1 MTQTWDVVVVGAGP
15 AGSTAARVLA
25 DGGRSVLLLDKASFP
40 REKICGDGL
49 IPDALNAL
57 RRAGVYRR
65 VVAEGHQASVLS
77 AFSPHNIRVD
87 VPGEFVT
94 LRRDRLDHVLLQA
107 AMARG
112 ARFEQARV
120 TALHADD
127 DGGVTVSLAGAEHD
141 IRGRI
146 AVVATGAN
154 LSLLRQAGLAQRRR
168 PSAVALRCYVRSP
181 VTIDALVISFHRA
194 ILPGYAWIFPM
205 GDDEYNVGCGVFY
218 RGGRKASVNLR
229 TTFATFSEAFPL
241 ARELLAE
248 AEHVSPLMG
257 AQLRCGL
264 DGAAARHST
273 RILSIG
279 ETIGATF
286 PFTGEG
292 IGKAMETGEIAARQ
306 IERALVEDDRRHLT
320 GFADVLERELAPRY
334 TGYRVAESWL
344 ARPWV
349 NDLVAGRVRRSPR
362 LQRAVAGVLNES
374 IDPRM
379 IFSWR
384 LFVPEWLPWKP
395 RDADWAR

>member
-1 MTQTWDVVVVGAGP
+1 MTQTWDVVIVGAGP
-15 AGSTAARVLA
+15 AGSTAARELA
-25 DGGRSVLLLDKASFP
+25 SAGRSVMLLDKASFP
-40 REKICGDGL
+40 REKVCGDSL

-57 RRAGVYRR
+57 RRAGVYRQI
-65 VVAEGHQASVLS
+65 VDEGHRASVLS
-77 AFSPHNIRVD
+77 AFSPSNVRVD

-112 ARFEQARV
+112 AVFDEARV
-120 TALHADD
+120 TALSADD
-127 DGGVTVSLAGAEHD
+127 DGVTVSLAGAGRG

-146 AVVATGAN
+146 AVVATGAD
-154 LSLLRQAGLAQRRR
+154 LSLLWQAGVAHRRQ

-181 VTIDALVISFHRA
+181 VTIDTLVISFHRA

-205 GDDEYNVGCGVFY
+205 GDHEYNVGCGVFY
-218 RGGRKASVNLR
+218 RGGRKATVNPR
-229 TTFATFSEAFPL
+229 TTFATFCSAFPL
-241 ARELLAE
+241 ARELLRE
-248 AEHVSPLMG
+248 AEHVSPLAG
-257 AQLRCGL
+257 ARLRCGL
-264 DGAAARHST
+264 DGAAACHAT

-320 GFADVLERELAPRY
+320 GFAGVLERELAPRY

-344 ARPWV
+344 VRPWV

-362 LQRAVAGVLNES
+362 LQRAIAGVLNES
-374 IDPRM
+374 IDPRT

-384 LFVPEWLPWKP
+384 LFVPDWLPWKP
-395 RDADWAR
+395 CYADSAA

>member
-1 MTQTWDVVVVGAGP
+1 MTQTWDVVIVGAGP
-15 AGSTAARVLA
+15 AGATAARELA
-25 DGGRSVLLLDKASFP
+25 AGGRAVLLLDKASFP
-40 REKICGDGL
+40 REKVCGDGL

-57 RRAGVYRR
+57 RRAGVYQQ
-65 VVAEGHQASVLS
+65 VIDEGHRASVLS
-77 AFSPHNIRVD
+77 AFSPRSIRVD

-94 LRRDRLDHVLLQA
+94 LRRDRLDHLLLQA
-107 AMARG
+107 AIAQG
-112 ARFEQARV
+112 ALFEQARV

-127 DGGVTVSLAGAEHD
+127 DGVTVSVAGADHA
-141 IRGRI
+141 IRSRI
-146 AVVATGAN
+146 AVVATGADM
-154 LSLLRQAGLAQRRR
+154 SLLQQAGVVHRRQ

-181 VTIDALVISFHRA
+181 VTIDSLIISFHRA

-205 GDDEYNVGCGVFY
+205 GEHEYNVGCGVFY
-218 RGGRKASVNLR
+218 RGGRRATVNLR

-241 ARELLAE
+241 AKELLRE
-248 AEHVSPLMG
+248 AEHVTPLTG
-257 AQLRCGL
+257 ARLRCGL
-264 DGAAARHST
+264 DGAAACHSA

-306 IERALVEDDRRHLT
+306 IERALVEVDRRHLT
-320 GFADVLERELAPRY
+320 DFAHVLERELAPRY
-334 TGYRVAESWL
+334 TGYRVAQNWL

-362 LQRAVAGVLNES
+362 LQRAIAGVLNES
-374 IDPRM
+374 TDPRA

-384 LFVPEWLPWKP
+384 LFAPDWLPWRL
-395 RDADWAR
+395 RDADSAR

>member
-1 MTQTWDVVVVGAGP
+1 MTQTWDVIVIGAGP
-15 AGSTAARVLA
+15 AGSTAARGLA

-40 REKICGDGL
+40 REKVCGDGL

-57 RRAGVYRR
+57 RRAGVYQQ
-65 VVAEGHQASVLS
+65 VVHDGHQASVLS
-77 AFSPHNIRVD
+77 AFSPRNIRVD

-94 LRRDRLDHVLLQA
+94 LRRDRLDHLLLRTA
-107 AMARG
+107 TERG
-112 ARFEQARV
+112 ALFQQARV
-120 TALHADD
+120 TALRADD
-127 DGGVTVSLAGAEHD
+127 DGVTVSVADADRD

-146 AVVATGAN
+146 AVVATGAD
-154 LSLLRQAGLAQRRR
+154 LSLLQQAGVAHRRQ

-181 VTIDALVISFHRA
+181 VTIDALMISFHRA

-205 GDDEYNVGCGVFY
+205 GDHEYNVGCGVFY

-229 TTFATFSEAFPL
+229 TTFATFSEAFPP
-241 ARELLAE
+241 ARELLRE
-248 AEHVSPLMG
+248 AEQLSPLTG
-257 AQLRCGL
+257 ARLRCGL
-264 DGAAARHST
+264 DGAAACHSG

-292 IGKAMETGEIAARQ
+292 IGKAMETGEIAAQQ
-306 IERALVEDDRRHLT
+306 IERAFGEGDRRHLT
-320 GFADVLERELAPRY
+320 GFVEVLERELTPRY

-349 NDLVAGRVRRSPR
+349 NDLVASRVRRSPR
-362 LQRAVAGVLNES
+362 LQRAIAGVLNES
-374 IDPRM
+374 VDPRT

-384 LFVPEWLPWKP
+384 LFVPDWLSWKP
-395 RDADWAR
+395 READRSR